1 MKSVF
6 PLAKLRF
13 ISDSKGGGE
22 VPHLNVIISSKK
34 NAKYT
39 QQQGTYSLITINGLK
54 IFDKY
59 FSYNGT
65 IIIIEKN

>member
-39 QQQGTYSLITINGLK
+39 
-54 IFDKY
+54 
-59 FSYNGT
+59 
-65 IIIIEKN
+65 